1 MEIEAN
7 RNTNSAADGCRLPDS
22 RRSNPRRLV
31 ICEQTGRWAV
41 ALRRELSSP
50 GKLPEEC
57 PIEETRSVAQC
68 WKRLEEAPAGFVVV
82 ELTPKNFQRLLVR
95 MGYMEWRFPLARVAV
110 VTRADAVDGKCLF
123 RHERLFRQAGA
134 VFFGTS
140 LRSNLRSEEP
150 LGVRDLADIV
160 CRHLQQSPRPERT
173 IREDIRARLPWKG
186 LVT

>member
-1 MEIEAN
+1 MEIKAN
-7 RNTNSAADGCRLPDS
+7 RNSNSAANGCRLPDN

-31 ICEQTGRWAV
+31 VCEQTGRWAA
-41 ALRRELSSP
+41 ALRRELSSH

-57 PIEETRSVAQC
+57 PIEETRSMAEC

-82 ELTPKNFQRLLVR
+82 ELNPNNLQRLLVR

-110 VTRADAVDGKCLF
+110 VARADAFDEERLS

-140 LRSNLRSEEP
+140 LRSEEP
-150 LGVRDLADIV
+150 RGARDLADVV
-160 CRHLQQSPRPERT
+160 CRHLQQSPQRDRT
-173 IREDIRARLPWKG
+173 IIGDIRARLPWKA
-186 LVT
+186 L

>member
-1 MEIEAN
+1 METATN
-7 RNTNSAADGCRLPDS
+7 RNANSAADCYRLPDQ
-22 RRSNPRRLV
+22 RRSHPRRLIV
-31 ICEQTGRWAV
+31 CEQAGRWAV
-41 ALRRELSSP
+41 ALRRELSSH
-50 GKLPEEC
+50 GKLSEEC

-68 WKRLEEAPAGFVVV
+68 WERLEEAPAGFVVV
-82 ELTPKNFQRLLVR
+82 ELTPKNLERLLVR

-150 LGVRDLADIV
+150 LGVRDLADVI
-160 CRHLQQSPRPERT
+160 CRHSQQSPRPERT
-173 IREDIRARLPWKG
+173 ILEDIRARLPWKG